1 MKQKENTYPFRN
13 NKEINA
19 YNAKCFSDYRK
30 SFCDEYVKVPL
41 DSIRLYDSIHINA
54 KSSIEKDVQYYI
66 SKDKKVTTPMI
77 VRKAE
82 DGYVLLAGWKYFQLA
97 HALSQDTV
105 RVFVTDSEDRISLMK
120 AIGCY
125 APLKVCRITELLVPS
140 KFDCTVVN
148 PEKLESIKT
157 YDYKYHA
164 QMKPIVVNKDML
176 IVDGYAQYVYNR
188 NMGKEYCEVRFAM

>member
-1 MKQKENTYPFRN
+1 MKRKENTYPFRN
-13 NKEINA
+13 NKEIDA
-19 YNAKCFSDYRK
+19 YNAECFSDFRK
-30 SFCDEYVKVPL
+30 SFCDEYVEVSL
-41 DSIRLYDSIHINA
+41 DFIKLDEPIHINA

-66 SKDKKVTTPMI
+66 AKDKKVTTPMI

-82 DGYVLLAGWKYFQLA
+82 DGYVLLTGWKYFQLA

-105 RVFVTDSEDRISLMK
+105 RVFVTDFENRVSLMK

-125 APLKVCRITELLVPS
+125 APLKVCRTTELLVPS
-140 KFDCTVVN
+140 KFDCTIVN
-148 PEKLESIKT
+148 PEKLESIKV
-157 YDYKYHA
+157 YDYKHHA

>member
-1 MKQKENTYPFRN
+1 MKQKESIYPFRN

-19 YNAKCFSDYRK
+19 YNAKCFSDFRK
-30 SFCDEYVKVPL
+30 SFCDEYVEVSL
-41 DSIRLYDSIHINA
+41 DSIKLDEPIHINA
-54 KSSIEKDVQYYI
+54 KSSIEKDIQYYI
-66 SKDKKVTTPMI
+66 AKDKKVTTLMI

-82 DGYVLLAGWKYFQLA
+82 DGYVLLAGWKYFKLA
-97 HALSQDTV
+97 HALSQDIV
-105 RVFVTDSEDRISLMK
+105 RVFVTDFEDRVSLMK

-148 PEKLESIKT
+148 PKKLESIKV
-157 YDYKYHA
+157 YDYKHHA

-188 NMGKEYCEVRFAM
+188 NMEKEYCEIRFAM

>member
-1 MKQKENTYPFRN
+1 MKRKENTYPFKN

-19 YNAKCFSDYRK
+19 YNAKCFSDFRK
-30 SFCDEYVKVPL
+30 SFCDEYVEISL
-41 DSIRLYDSIHINA
+41 DSIKLDEPIHINA

-66 SKDKKVTTPMI
+66 VKDKKVNTPII

-82 DGYVLLAGWKYFQLA
+82 DGYVLLAGWKYFKLA

-105 RVFVTDSEDRISLMK
+105 RVFVTDFEDRVSLMK

-125 APLKVCRITELLVPS
+125 APLQVCRITKLLVPS

-148 PEKLESIKT
+148 PEKLESIKA
-157 YDYKYHA
+157 YDYKHHA

>member
-1 MKQKENTYPFRN
+1 MKRKENTYPFKN
-13 NKEINA
+13 NKEINT
-19 YNAKCFSDYRK
+19 YNAKCFSDFRK
-30 SFCDEYVKVPL
+30 SFCDEYVEVSL
-41 DSIRLYDSIHINA
+41 DSIKLDEPIHINA

-66 SKDKKVTTPMI
+66 AKDKKVTTPMI

-97 HALSQDTV
+97 HALSQDIV
-105 RVFVTDSEDRISLMK
+105 RVFVTDFEDRVSLMK

-148 PEKLESIKT
+148 PEKLESIKA

-176 IVDGYAQYVYNR
+176 IVDGYAQYVYDR

>member
-1 MKQKENTYPFRN
+1 MKRKENTYLFKN

-19 YNAKCFSDYRK
+19 YNAKCFSDFRK
-30 SFCDEYVKVPL
+30 SLGDEYVEVPL
-41 DSIRLYDSIHINA
+41 DSIKLNEPIHINA

-66 SKDKKVTTPMI
+66 AKDKKVTTPMI
-77 VRKAE
+77 VRKVG

-105 RVFVTDSEDRISLMK
+105 RVFVTDFEDRVSLMK

-125 APLKVCRITELLVPS
+125 APLQVCRITELLVPS

-148 PEKLESIKT
+148 PEKLETIKA